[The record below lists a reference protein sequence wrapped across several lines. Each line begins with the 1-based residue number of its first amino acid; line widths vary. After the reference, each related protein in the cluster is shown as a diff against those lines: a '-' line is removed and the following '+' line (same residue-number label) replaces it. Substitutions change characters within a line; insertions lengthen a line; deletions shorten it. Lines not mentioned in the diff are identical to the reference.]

1 MNDRGKSPLLHA
13 TMAGDMNIVDYP
25 LGKGLI
31 LRHLTPKVTVLR
43 IALLKKDTCLMDNN
57 ENEVMVKV
65 ENCIHMV
72 EVETV
77 GVENYTRMV
86 EMENSTYVMEV
97 AMVMMVVKKCIHMV
111 ETMMLVVGSCIHMEE
126 VATVMVRVET
136 CKDMKEEE
144 MVMLRSGFVW
154 YGGGG
159 DSEGGSGDL

>member
-43 IALLKKDTCLMDNN
+43 IALLKK
-57 ENEVMVKV
+57 EVMVKV